1 MYLELRQNIGKF
13 LISDNKASKKQQEE
27 NNNQLYDMIKAVY
40 IEEFKDFLKNILK
53 ETNSV
58 FLNGFSIKMHKFLR
72 AVGFSKVS
80 DRAKLKKIKDYVRLK
95 CCCSDFHKLNQRSN
109 TIYGHSRF

>member
-1 MYLELRQNIGKF
+1 MYLELRQNIGRF

-40 IEEFKDFLKNILK
+40 IEEFEDFLKNILK
-53 ETNSV
+53 ESNSV

-72 AVGFSKVS
+72 TILPS
-80 DRAKLKKIKDYVRLK
+80 DAWANETI
-95 CCCSDFHKLNQRSN
+95 SN
-109 TIYGHSRF
+109 SIQQYF